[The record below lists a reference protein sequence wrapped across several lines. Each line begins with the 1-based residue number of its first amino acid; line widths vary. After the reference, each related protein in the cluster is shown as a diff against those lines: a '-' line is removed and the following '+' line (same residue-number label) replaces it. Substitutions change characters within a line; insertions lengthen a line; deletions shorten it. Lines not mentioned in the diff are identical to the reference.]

1 MIRMYNV
8 LKINKIA
15 AIGTDRL
22 GSNYNCADSVENPD
36 AVLVRSAA
44 MHDMEF
50 GDNLLA
56 IARAG
61 AGTNNIPKDKC
72 TEQGIVVFNTPGTNA
87 NAVKELV
94 LAGLLLSSRKIVE
107 GIEWAK
113 TLKGNGDAVAK
124 MVEKGKSQ
132 FVGPEIT
139 GKTLGVI
146 GLGAIGGMVANAAGR
161 LGMDVYGV
169 DPYLSV
175 HNALVLSHNV
185 KVLKTYDEL
194 FKKCDY
200 ITMHLHLTDKTRG
213 SIGKEAFDAMK
224 KGVIVLNFSR
234 GEIVDNAALKEALD
248 SGKVAKYVTDFP
260 DPEVVK
266 MKNVIA
272 TPHLGAS
279 TGEAEENCA
288 EMAAAEI
295 RDYLENGD
303 IRNSV
308 NLPDCDAGYMSSTA
322 RITIIH
328 RNKPNML
335 SKFTQVIAD
344 EDINI
349 AHLNNTSRGEYAYCV
364 LDIDSVI
371 PDGVVDKMNAIED
384 VIRVRVIR

>member
-1 MIRMYNV
+1 MYRYKCLNNISKV
-8 LKINKIA
+8 INKVF
-15 AIGTDRL
+15 TED
-22 GSNYNCADSVENPD
+22 YQQVEEMKDAD
-36 AVLVRSAA
+36 AVLVRSAK
-44 MHDMEF
+44 MHDMELPER
-50 GDNLLA
+50 LLA
-56 IARAG
+56 ISRAG
-61 AGTNNIPKDKC
+61 TGVNNIPLDKC
-72 TEQGIVVFNTPGTNA
+72 AEQGIVVFNAPGANA
-87 NAVKELV
+87 NSVKELV
-94 LAGLLLSSRKIVE
+94 LASLINASRNLPAAIKWVNDNSDDEDI
-107 GIEWAK
+107 AK
-113 TLKGNGDAVAK
+113 DMEKAK
-124 MVEKGKSQ
+124 KAYVGKEIKGK
-132 FVGPEIT
+132 
-139 GKTLGVI
+139 KLGVI

-200 ITMHLHLTDKTRG
+200 ITMHMHLTDKTRG
-213 SIGKEAFDAMK
+213 AIGKDAFDKMK

-234 GEIVDNAALKEALD
+234 GEIVDNKALLEAID

-260 DPEVVK
+260 TPDIIKNP
-266 MKNVIA
+266 NVIA

-308 NLPDCDAGYMSSTA
+308 NMPDCEAGYCDSKG
-322 RITIIH
+322 RIAIIH

-335 SKFTQVIAD
+335 SKFTQIIAD
-344 EDINI
+344 DNINI
-349 AHLNNTSRGEYAYCV
+349 AHLNNTSRGDYAYCV
-364 LDIDSVI
+364 LDIDSETTDKI
-371 PDGVVDKMNAIED
+371 LDKLRWVDD
-384 VIRVRVIR
+384 VIRVRAIK

>member
-1 MIRMYNV
+1 MYNYHCLNNISKV
-8 LKINKIA
+8 INNVF
-15 AIGTDRL
+15 DD
-22 GSNYNCADSVENPD
+22 NYEAVDTMDNAE
-36 AVLVRSAA
+36 AVLVRSAK
-44 MHDMEF
+44 MHDMELP
-50 GDNLLA
+50 DSLLT

-61 AGTNNIPKDKC
+61 TGVNNIPLDKC
-72 TEQGIVVFNTPGTNA
+72 AEKGIVVFNAPGANA
-87 NAVKELV
+87 NSVKELV
-94 LAGLLLSSRKIVE
+94 IASLINASRNIPAAIDWVHE
-107 GIEWAK
+107 NSDNENIAK
-113 TLKGNGDAVAK
+113 DMEKAK
-124 MVEKGKSQ
+124 KAYVGKEIKGK
-132 FVGPEIT
+132 
-139 GKTLGVI
+139 KLGVI

-194 FKKCDY
+194 FRKCDY

-234 GEIVDNAALKEALD
+234 GEIVDNAALKDAIE

-260 DPEVVK
+260 DPEIANV
-266 MKNVIA
+266 KNVIA

-295 RDYLENGD
+295 RDYLEKGE

-308 NLPDCDAGYMSSTA
+308 NLPNCEIGYMNSAA

-344 EDINI
+344 EDVNI
-349 AHLNNTSRGEYAYCV
+349 AQMTNTSRGDYAYSV
-364 LDIDSVI
+364 LDVDSDISDAAVEKLSTID
-371 PDGVVDKMNAIED
+371 D
-384 VIRVRVIR
+384 VIRVRVIK

>member
-1 MIRMYNV
+1 MYRYKCLNNISKV
-8 LKINKIA
+8 INKVF
-15 AIGTDRL
+15 TED
-22 GSNYNCADSVENPD
+22 YQQVEEMKDAD
-36 AVLVRSAA
+36 AVLVRSAK
-44 MHDMEF
+44 MHDMELPER
-50 GDNLLA
+50 LLA
-56 IARAG
+56 ISRAG
-61 AGTNNIPKDKC
+61 TGVNNIPLDKC
-72 TEQGIVVFNTPGTNA
+72 AEQGIVVFNAPGANA
-87 NAVKELV
+87 NSVKELV
-94 LAGLLLSSRKIVE
+94 LASLINASRNLPAAIKWVNDNSDDEDI
-107 GIEWAK
+107 AK
-113 TLKGNGDAVAK
+113 DMEKAK
-124 MVEKGKSQ
+124 KAYVGKEIKGK
-132 FVGPEIT
+132 
-139 GKTLGVI
+139 KLGVI

-200 ITMHLHLTDKTRG
+200 ITMHMHLTDKTRG
-213 SIGKEAFDAMK
+213 AIGKDAFDKMK

-234 GEIVDNAALKEALD
+234 GEIVDNEALLEAID

-260 DPEVVK
+260 TPDIIKNP
-266 MKNVIA
+266 NVIA

-308 NLPDCDAGYMSSTA
+308 NMPDCEAGYCDSKG
-322 RITIIH
+322 RIAIIH

-335 SKFTQVIAD
+335 SKFTQIIAD
-344 EDINI
+344 DNINI
-349 AHLNNTSRGEYAYCV
+349 AHLNNTSRGDYAYCV
-364 LDIDSVI
+364 LDIDSETTDKI
-371 PDGVVDKMNAIED
+371 LDKLRWVDD
-384 VIRVRVIR
+384 VIRVRAIK

>member
-1 MIRMYNV
+1 MYKYKCLNNISKVINNV
-8 LKINKIA
+8 F
-15 AIGTDRL
+15 DE
-22 GSNYNCADSVENPD
+22 NYKQVEDMNDAD
-36 AVLVRSAA
+36 AVLVRSAK
-44 MHDMEF
+44 MHDMELPE
-50 GDNLLA
+50 NLLA
-56 IARAG
+56 ISRAG
-61 AGTNNIPKDKC
+61 TGVNNIPLDKC
-72 TEQGIVVFNTPGTNA
+72 AEQGIVVFNAPGANA
-87 NAVKELV
+87 NSVKELV
-94 LAGLLLSSRKIVE
+94 LASLINASRNIPAAIKWVDDNSDDEDI
-107 GIEWAK
+107 AK
-113 TLKGNGDAVAK
+113 NMEKAK
-124 MVEKGKSQ
+124 KAYVGKEIKGK
-132 FVGPEIT
+132 
-139 GKTLGVI
+139 KLGVI

-234 GEIVDNAALKEALD
+234 GEIVDNEALKEALA

-260 DPEVVK
+260 DPEIVK
-266 MKNVIA
+266 LDNVIC

-308 NLPDCDAGYMSSTA
+308 NLPDCDAGYCDSEG
-322 RITIIH
+322 RIAIIH

-335 SKFTQVIAD
+335 SKFTQIIAD
-344 EDINI
+344 DNINI
-349 AHLNNTSRGEYAYCV
+349 AHLTNTSRGDYAYCV
-364 LDIDSVI
+364 LD
-371 PDGVVDKMNAIED
+371 VDTAVTDKIVEKLNWVED
-384 VIRVRVIR
+384 VIRVRVIK

>member
-1 MIRMYNV
+1 MYRYKCLNNISKV
-8 LKINKIA
+8 INKVF
-15 AIGTDRL
+15 TED
-22 GSNYNCADSVENPD
+22 YQQVEEIKDAD
-36 AVLVRSAA
+36 AVLVRSAK
-44 MHDMEF
+44 MHDMELPER
-50 GDNLLA
+50 LLA
-56 IARAG
+56 ISRAG
-61 AGTNNIPKDKC
+61 TGVNNIPLDKC
-72 TEQGIVVFNTPGTNA
+72 AEQGIVVFNAPGANA
-87 NAVKELV
+87 NSVKELV
-94 LAGLLLSSRKIVE
+94 LASLINASRNLPAAIKWVNDNSDDEDI
-107 GIEWAK
+107 AK
-113 TLKGNGDAVAK
+113 DMEKAK
-124 MVEKGKSQ
+124 KAYVGKEIKGK
-132 FVGPEIT
+132 
-139 GKTLGVI
+139 KLGVI

-200 ITMHLHLTDKTRG
+200 ITMHMHLTDKTRG
-213 SIGKEAFDAMK
+213 AIGKDAFDKMK

-234 GEIVDNAALKEALD
+234 GEIVDNKALLEAID

-260 DPEVVK
+260 TPDIIKNP
-266 MKNVIA
+266 NVIA

-308 NLPDCDAGYMSSTA
+308 NMPDCEAGYCDSKG
-322 RITIIH
+322 RIAIIH

-335 SKFTQVIAD
+335 SKFTQIIAD
-344 EDINI
+344 DNINI
-349 AHLNNTSRGEYAYCV
+349 AHLNNTSRGDYAYCV
-364 LDIDSVI
+364 LDIDSETTDKI
-371 PDGVVDKMNAIED
+371 LDKLRWVDD
-384 VIRVRVIR
+384 VIRVRAIK

>member
-1 MIRMYNV
+1 MYKYKCLNNISKVINNV
-8 LKINKIA
+8 FTEDYKQ
-15 AIGTDRL
+15 
-22 GSNYNCADSVENPD
+22 VEELDGAD
-36 AVLVRSAA
+36 AVLVRSAK
-44 MHDMEF
+44 MHDLELP
-50 GDNLLA
+50 DSLLT

-61 AGTNNIPKDKC
+61 TGVNNIPLEKC
-72 TEQGIVVFNTPGTNA
+72 AEKGIVVFNAPGANA
-87 NAVKELV
+87 NSVKELV
-94 LAGLLLSSRKIVE
+94 LASMINASRNIPAAIKWVDDNADDADI
-107 GIEWAK
+107 AK
-113 TLKGNGDAVAK
+113 NMEKAK
-124 MVEKGKSQ
+124 KAYVGKEIKGK
-132 FVGPEIT
+132 
-139 GKTLGVI
+139 KLGVI

-194 FKKCDY
+194 FRKCDY

-213 SIGKEAFDAMK
+213 SIGKEAFAAMK

-234 GEIVDNAALKEALD
+234 GEIVDNAALREALE

-260 DPEVVK
+260 DPEIVK
-266 MKNVIA
+266 LDNVIC

-308 NLPDCDAGYMSSTA
+308 NLPDCDAGYCTSTG
-322 RITIIH
+322 RIAIIH

-335 SKFTQVIAD
+335 SKFTQIIAD
-344 EDINI
+344 ENINI
-349 AHLNNTSRGEYAYCV
+349 AHLTNTSRDEYAYCV
-364 LDIDSVI
+364 LDIDSAST
-371 PDGVVDKMNAIED
+371 DKIVEKLNWVED
-384 VIRVRVIR
+384 VIRVRVIK